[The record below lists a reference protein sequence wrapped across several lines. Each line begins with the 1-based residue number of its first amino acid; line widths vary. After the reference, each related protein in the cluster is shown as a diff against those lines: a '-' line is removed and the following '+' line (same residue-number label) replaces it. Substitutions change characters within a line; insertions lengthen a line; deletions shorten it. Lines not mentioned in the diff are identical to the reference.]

1 MEITRQ
7 KAVIN
12 TALLRKHSWN
22 VCYAIMVG
30 NDDLL
35 NLALADGL
43 DYDELAAEIISYVD
57 TDKDRLLFEPLMQ
70 LTDSKTIR
78 EYIESDQVC
87 RQYDNVLRNLA
98 DTLDKLRDLGTNCTG
113 A

>member
-7 KAVIN
+7 KTVIN

-35 NLALADGL
+35 NLALADCL
-43 DYDELAAEIISYVD
+43 DYDLLAAEIISYVD

-78 EYIESDQVC
+78 EYVESGHEC
-87 RQYDNVLRNLA
+87 R
-98 DTLDKLRDLGTNCTG
+98 G

>member
-35 NLALADGL
+35 NLALAASRKPVQSPQL
-43 DYDELAAEIISYVD
+43 RRS
-57 TDKDRLLFEPLMQ
+57 PL
-70 LTDSKTIR
+70 
-78 EYIESDQVC
+78 
-87 RQYDNVLRNLA
+87 
-98 DTLDKLRDLGTNCTG
+98 
-113 A
+113 